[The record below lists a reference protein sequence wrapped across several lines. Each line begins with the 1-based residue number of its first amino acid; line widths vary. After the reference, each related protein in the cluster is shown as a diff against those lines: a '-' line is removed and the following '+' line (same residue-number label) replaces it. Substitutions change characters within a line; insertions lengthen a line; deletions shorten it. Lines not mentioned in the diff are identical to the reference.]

1 MFSDP
6 IENVKKFGLVEGN
19 RAVDFGSGSGA
30 YSLAMARQVGNTGL
44 VYAVEVQQTL
54 LERIAKESKARRIH
68 NLKIVHGDVD
78 KIGGSG
84 LGDGVADLVLLA
96 NILFQSD
103 AKYTMMLEAKR
114 VLRAG
119 GRLVVIEWSGSFG
132 NLGPTND
139 RVVHPEEVKEIG
151 AQAELTLLNDFPAG
165 EHHYGLVFQKHPR
178 KS

>member
-6 IENVKKFGLVEGN
+6 IENVKRLGLVEGN

-30 YSLAMARQVGNTGL
+30 YSLAMARQVGVTGL
-44 VYAVEVQQTL
+44 VYAVEVQQVL
-54 LERIAKESKARRIH
+54 LERLAREVKTQRIN

-78 KIGGSG
+78 KIGGTG
-84 LGDGVADLVLLA
+84 LRDGVADLVLLA

-103 AKYTMMLEAKR
+103 AKYTMILEAKR

-119 GRLVVIEWSGSFG
+119 GRLAVVEWSGSFG
-132 NLGPTND
+132 NLGPAED

-151 AQAELTLLNDFPAG
+151 AQAEMTFLNDFPAG
-165 EHHYGLVFQKHPR
+165 EHHYGLMFQKNSRQP
-178 KS
+178 